1 MEKKHEPF
9 DKESRKRIPFEELVK
24 LIGKNCDYK
33 FAIIDYEVDDEL
45 KTIAKAEGINL
56 DGYKHVIETTGTSHS
71 QNRHGEC
78 SNDRMPLSLEDYLLI
93 PFIIKCR
100 DKVEISNNNSRSH
113 RHKIFIYRKAI
124 GEQYVYV
131 EEIRIGRNKSLAFQ
145 TLYKRPIKKPPS

>member
-1 MEKKHEPF
+1 MEKKREPF
-9 DKESRKRIPFEELVK
+9 DKKSGKRIPSEELVK
-24 LIGKNCDYK
+24 LIGQNCDYR
-33 FAIIDYEVDDEL
+33 FAIIDYDVDDEL
-45 KTIAKAEGINL
+45 KDMAKKLGINL
-56 DGYKHVIETTGTSHS
+56 DGYKHVIETTGTNHS
-71 QNRHGEC
+71 QNRHGEF

-93 PFIIKCR
+93 PYIIKCR

-145 TLYKRPIKKPPS
+145 TLYKRPIKKPP